1 MKVECNLFKR
11 NLSWT
16 FIILWTLSLMSGCH
30 RNTEQTEE
38 PNVLPAYIGPDPRPF
53 VMPRHYVCQRS
64 AEPIV
69 LDGKL
74 DEAAWGKA
82 PWTESHVDIEGQM
95 RPVKPKYDTR
105 SKMLWDDQYFYVGVR
120 MEEPHVWGTITERN
134 AVIFNDNDFEVFIDP
149 DGNGIDYYE
158 FEMNALNTVWNLFM
172 DKPYK
177 HGGNAVIRE
186 MPGQKSAVF
195 VKGTLNDPTDTD
207 EYWSL
212 EIAFP
217 WQGMA
222 EHANCPCPPL
232 DGDQWRVGFSRV
244 QWGHKI
250 VDGKYVRVPSKEE
263 RTDDLHEDN
272 WIWSPQG
279 VVNMHRPETWGYV
292 QFSTRP
298 VGETVEF
305 IPDQT
310 AEARYL
316 LFKILY
322 AQEQYH
328 LTNKRYAK
336 DLDELKLGELSCKN
350 MVYPIVT
357 QMSDTSWQAG
367 MRVKLTNGQIKT
379 VRLRQDGKT
388 WVE

>member
-1 MKVECNLFKR
+1 
-11 NLSWT
+11 
-16 FIILWTLSLMSGCH
+16 
-30 RNTEQTEE
+30 
-38 PNVLPAYIGPDPRPF
+38 
-53 VMPRHYVCQRS
+53 
-64 AEPIV
+64 
-69 LDGKL
+69 
-74 DEAAWGKA
+74 
-82 PWTESHVDIEGQM
+82 
-95 RPVKPKYDTR
+95 
-105 SKMLWDDQYFYVGVR
+105 MLWDDQYFYVGVR
-120 MEEPHVWGTITERN
+120 LEEPHVWGTITERN

-158 FEMNALNTVWNLFM
+158 FEMNTLNTVWNLFM

-186 MPGQKSAVF
+186 MSGQKSGVF
-195 VKGTLNDPTDTD
+195 VQGTLNNPNDTD
-207 EYWSL
+207 AYWSL

-217 WQGMA
+217 WKGMQ
-222 EHANCPCPPL
+222 EHANCPCPPR
-232 DGDQWRVGFSRV
+232 DGDQWRVNFSRV

-279 VVNMHRPETWGYV
+279 VVNMHRPETWAYV
-292 QFSTRP
+292 QFCTRP
-298 VGETVEF
+298 VGTRTRF

-322 AQEQYH
+322 AQEQCH

-336 DLDELKLGELSCKN
+336 DLNELNLDKLTCKN
-350 MVYPIVT
+350 LAEPIT
-357 QMSDTSWQAG
+357 LQASDQAWQASASI
-367 MRVKLTNGQIKT
+367 KHINGEIKT
-379 VRLRQDGKT
+379 VKLRQDGMT
-388 WVE
+388 WIEE